1 MKKFFVGVLTA
12 MVIGS
17 VGFFVMD
24 VEAKRF
30 GGRGFFRS
38 SGVKHFSSFKSSKV
52 VRARSPKMKVKQG
65 KPKSIKTI
73 GAKRKSSIT
82 GGSRGVKTK
91 TALKTKRMR
100 ERFKQKP
107 APIVSNSVKKSSM
120 TRKQRW
126 TVIADKYRDNPIY
139 SRARGSD
146 KRSYR
151 KRYDRYY
158 GQNYE
163 PPGYVFSTAPS
174 YGMLDTIFLYSLLNN
189 IGNAGAFAHNH
200 QNDQDY
206 RKWRAEADKLAE
218 QNTDLRRQLTE
229 MDAEA
234 AKLSGTPIDP
244 SYLPKGVEPDNAL
257 AANVRATTLPKL
269 RVCVGSRSG
278 AYYRVT
284 MSVLGPNLGDMVS
297 VSPVKT
303 SGSNQALEFLGDGK
317 CDAAWVQRDSY
328 WNYIEE
334 KNLSDLPFERISSPY
349 EEAVYLIC
357 HANGPGKI
365 TELSKEHRVWFPKQS
380 GAGETWKNFIGEDA
394 DYGNVRTVLN
404 TALMA
409 ITSNEEALLK
419 IVDVDNCMLYVAAP
433 GATRFMETVEKMAID
448 RNLVMIDVNDGDLD
462 DTIDPTG
469 EKVYDYKEIDSTVHP
484 NLARQNGLIFGSGD
498 IDTLYLKADFVV
510 GNAWKV
516 ANPELY
522 PSVALD
528 IVSLGDEIREA
539 VGQ

>member
-1 MKKFFVGVLTA
+1 MKNLFIGVLTA

-17 VGFFVMD
+17 AGFFVMD

-30 GGRGFFRS
+30 GGRSFFRS
-38 SGVKHFSSFKSSKV
+38 SGVKHFSGFKLPKV
-52 VRARSPKMKVKQG
+52 AKARSPKMKVKQR

-73 GAKRKSSIT
+73 GAKKKASIT
-82 GGSRGVKTK
+82 GGGRGTKTK
-91 TALKTKRMR
+91 TVLKTKRMR
-100 ERFKQKP
+100 ERFKQKA
-107 APIVSNSVKKSSM
+107 APIVSNSVKKPSM
-120 TRKQRW
+120 TGKQRR
-126 TVIADKYRDNPIY
+126 TVIANKYRDNPIY
-139 SRARGSD
+139 SRARAGD
-146 KRSYR
+146 KRAYR

-158 GQNYE
+158 GPDYE
-163 PPGYVFSTAPS
+163 PPAHVFKSAPS
-174 YGMLDTIFLYSLLNN
+174 YGLLDTIFLYSLLSN

-200 QNDQDY
+200 QNDHDY

-218 QNTDLRRQLTE
+218 QNADLRKQLTA

-244 SYLPKGVEPDNAL
+244 SYLPKGVDPDIAL
-257 AANVRATTLPKL
+257 AANVRATTLPQL
-269 RVCVGSRSG
+269 RVCVGSQSG
-278 AYYRVT
+278 AYYKVT
-284 MSVLGPNLGDMVS
+284 VSVLGPNLGDMVS

-334 KNLSDLPFERISSPY
+334 KKSSDLPFERISSPY

-357 HANGPGKI
+357 HADGPGKI
-365 TELSKEHRVWFPKQS
+365 TELSKEHKVWFPKQS
-380 GAGETWKNFIGEDA
+380 GAVETWKNFIGEDV

-404 TALMA
+404 TTSMA

-419 IVDVDNCMLYVAAP
+419 VVDADNCMLYVAAP
-433 GATRFMETVEKMAID
+433 GATGFMETVEKTAID
-448 RNLVMIDVNDGDLD
+448 RHLVMIDVNDGDLD
-462 DTIDPTG
+462 NTTDPAG
-469 EKVYDYKEIDSTVHP
+469 EKVYDYKEIDSSVYP
-484 NLARQNGLIFGSGD
+484 NLARQNGLVFGSGD

-528 IVSLGDEIREA
+528 IVSLRDEIREA